1 MIICSANQIG
11 LSIHDGWLF
20 RNLSVDVQEQ
30 ARIAIIGPNGA
41 GKTTLVKLL
50 AGSIQ
55 PDEGQVAWK
64 KGVQIGYLAQL
75 PVYDATT
82 SVADVLRTAFAGLHT
97 LEQQLRQLEV
107 GMASA
112 KDTAELNR
120 MLDTYAK
127 AQEEFE
133 ERGGYEMESK
143 TQAVV
148 FGLQIPVS
156 LLDTP
161 FVELSGGEQT
171 KVGFARLLLSEPEL
185 LLLDEPTNHLDLPS
199 IEWLE
204 GYLLRYAGAV
214 VVISHDRVFIDHVAG
229 QVLELDNGEITVYEG
244 GYSKAIQQREE
255 RLLQEFQAYQEQQKK
270 VQQMQAAI
278 KRLRDWANRSNPP
291 SAGLH
296 RRATNM
302 QRALDRMVK
311 MRRPILE
318 RKRMGL
324 AFQTQERSGQDVVV
338 ISNVVKQYGPRV
350 VLDHVNLHLR
360 YGERAAVVGANGAG
374 KSTILR
380 LILGTDLADAGVV
393 RVGESVRIGYLS
405 QHGLEGYS
413 NVTVLEAFRDVVLVS
428 EGQARHLLA
437 KFLFYGQAAFQRIE
451 SLSGGERMRL
461 RLAQLMHQDVNLL
474 VLDEPTNHLDIE
486 SREVLEDA
494 LEDFS
499 GTILAVS
506 HDRHFI
512 NRLFERVLWLENGS
526 VTPYLGNY
534 DEARAKRLLMQ
545 S

>member
-1 MIICSANQIG
+1 MT
-11 LSIHDGWLF
+11 
-20 RNLSVDVQEQ
+20 V
-30 ARIAIIGPNGA
+30 
-41 GKTTLVKLL
+41 
-50 AGSIQ
+50 
-55 PDEGQVAWK
+55 
-64 KGVQIGYLAQL
+64 
-75 PVYDATT
+75 
-82 SVADVLRTAFAGLHT
+82 
-97 LEQQLRQLEV
+97 
-107 GMASA
+107 
-112 KDTAELNR
+112 
-120 MLDTYAK
+120 K

-133 ERGGYEMESK
+133 KRGGYEMDSK

-148 FGLQIPVS
+148 QGLDIPES
-156 LLDTP
+156 FLETP

-171 KVGFARLLLSEPEL
+171 KVGFARLLLSEPDF

-199 IEWLE
+199 MEWLE
-204 GYLLRYAGAV
+204 GYLSRYAGAV
-214 VVISHDRVFIDHVAG
+214 VVISHDRVFIDHVAN
-229 QVLELDNGEITVYEG
+229 QVLELDNGEIVLYEG

-255 RLLQEFQAYQEQQKK
+255 KILQEFQAYQEQQKK
-270 VQQMQAAI
+270 VQHMQAAI

-302 QRALDRMVK
+302 QRALDRMERLRK
-311 MRRPILE
+311 PILE

-324 AFQTQERSGQDVVV
+324 AFQMQERSGQDVLAL
-338 ISNVVKQYGPRV
+338 SNVVKQYGTRL
-350 VLDHVNLHLR
+350 VLNKATFHVR
-360 YGERAAVVGANGAG
+360 YGERVSLVGANGAG

-380 LILGTDLADAGVV
+380 LILGTETADEGSV
-393 RVGESVRIGYLS
+393 RIGESVRIGYLS

-413 NVTVLEAFRDVVLVS
+413 NFTVLDAFRDAVPVT

-512 NRLFERVLWLENGS
+512 NRLSLRVLWLENGA
-526 VTPYLGNY
+526 VTNYLGNY
-534 DEARAKRLLMQ
+534 DEARAKRILIQ